1 MIAEITAVMAPVFFC
16 AALGYI
22 WARSGWA
29 WDNDMATR
37 LIAAIGTPCLVLT
50 ILPRVDPSESTFRE
64 LSLATMAAI
73 ATWGVIG
80 VIALKVF
87 KLRYSTYLPSIMFP
101 NTGNMGAS
109 LSLFAFG
116 KEGLALA
123 IVYMSTTMFF
133 HFSLG
138 ITIAAGSFSV
148 KRLART
154 PILHS
159 VAISL
164 VMIAFGWHLPK
175 WAHNTVELIGGLT
188 FPMMLIALGV
198 SLSALR
204 PANLMRSLWISVP
217 RLALG
222 FGVGLALAT
231 VLGFEGSARGVLI
244 LECSMP
250 PAVFNYLLAEQ
261 YGTGPEEVAS
271 LVLVSTVFSFL
282 TLPLLLGYVM

>member
-1 MIAEITAVMAPVFFC
+1 MIAEIAAVMAPVVAC
-16 AALGYI
+16 AALGYV

-37 LIAAIGTPCLVLT
+37 LIASIGTPCLVLT
-50 ILPRVDPSESTFRE
+50 ILPRVDPGDATFRE
-64 LSLATMAAI
+64 LSLATATAI
-73 ATWGVIG
+73 AVWGVLG
-80 VIALKVF
+80 AIALKVF
-87 KLRYSTYLPSIMFP
+87 RLRFATYLPSIMFP

-109 LSLFAFG
+109 LSMFAFG
-116 KEGLALA
+116 TEGLALA

-138 ITIAAGSFSV
+138 IAIAAGSFSL
-148 KRLART
+148 KRLAKT

-159 VAISL
+159 VGISL
-164 VMIAFGWHLPK
+164 VMIAFGWELPR
-175 WAHNTVELIGGLT
+175 WAHNTVELVGGLT

-198 SLSALR
+198 SLSALK
-204 PANLMRSLWISVP
+204 PANLKRSLIISVP

-222 FGVGLALAT
+222 FGVGVALAE
-231 VLGFEGSARGVLI
+231 VLDFEGAARGVLI
-244 LECSMP
+244 LECAMP

-261 YGTGPEEVAS
+261 YGTGAEEVAS
-271 LVLVSTVFSFL
+271 LVLVSTLLSFL

>member
-16 AALGYI
+16 AALGYV

-50 ILPRVDPSESTFRE
+50 ILPGVDPSESTFQQ
-64 LSLATMAAI
+64 LSAATVAAI
-73 ATWGVIG
+73 AVWGILG
-80 VIALKVF
+80 VIALKLF
-87 KLRYSTYLPSIMFP
+87 RLRYSTYLPSVMFP

-116 KEGLALA
+116 REGLALA
-123 IVYMSTTMFF
+123 IVFMSTTMFF
-133 HFSLG
+133 HFSAG
-138 ITIAAGSFSV
+138 IAIAAGGLSL

-154 PILHS
+154 PILHA

-164 VMIAFGWHLPK
+164 VMIAFGWELPK
-175 WAHNTVELIGGLT
+175 WAYNTVELIGGLT

-204 PANLMRSLWISVP
+204 PSNLWRSLFISVP
-217 RLALG
+217 RLAVG
-222 FGVGLALAT
+222 FGVGLALAE
-231 VLGFEGSARGVLI
+231 LLEFEGAARGVLI

-261 YGTGPEEVAS
+261 YGTGPEEVAG
-271 LVLVSTVFSFL
+271 LVLVSTVLSFL
-282 TLPLLLGYVM
+282 SLPLLLAFVM